1 MNCKQ
6 KSTAASRADGMLFP
20 ALSPSLNVIGNLK
33 VTLYLKQT
41 FIILFS
47 LLKFLTGSS
56 QTVSERL
63 ILTDTKDS
71 IFINASKSSFDK
83 EGNYCFE
90 VKQNDKEYFLTKE
103 KQIGSFKYIGSTY
116 GNGGEISYTYSYS
129 DPKDKPWYYKNSRST
144 NVYGPV
150 IGKLEK
156 YMTSGTKKS
165 IAIATSYAD
174 TVYYY
179 VNGQLVSKNLKNNL
193 NNFDI
198 DHYEWCAFSENGN
211 SIYYIKKDSLYQL
224 FVNGNLIDKSVNNFN
239 ELHINNNGDYI
250 YAEGR
255 RPKVKTNG
263 YDYMFFVHTKD
274 TIIGPVRT
282 VWDNDLTENNSYY
295 FSGDDNGPN
304 YIIINNTLQKG
315 IEDVSNVVLL
325 DKENYFYKFSQGG
338 NQKLNVSGTI
348 YNFSSSDIQ
357 LPSINKKGEFAF
369 YGLKDYYLYKFING
383 KQVQNPITKYDVRP
397 IPLYI
402 SPNGESLHYFVT
414 DDSVYIYQDDKLLFK
429 PISKKSAFVVQ
440 PHKEFFSSLFTRGKS
455 ENGNSLFYLEYESTG
470 FWVFNGTFS
479 KPMLPAKEGS
489 YSDTKNK
496 GEVVAGDF
504 NDYGFFSIQKTGN
517 KKYQIN
523 VNNKVY
529 EELENIDTI
538 IEDNYFY
545 DDKELIF
552 YVSKG
557 LSIYQIKLTF

>member
-1 MNCKQ
+1 MK
-6 KSTAASRADGMLFP
+6 RA
-20 ALSPSLNVIGNLK
+20 
-33 VTLYLKQT
+33 
-41 FIILFS
+41 FIILICLLYS
-47 LLKFLTGSS
+47 LTSIS

-63 ILTDTKDS
+63 IFTDTKDS
-71 IFINASKSSFDK
+71 IYINASKISFDR

-90 VKQNDKEYFLTKE
+90 VKENGKEFFVTKE
-103 KQIGSFKYIGSTY
+103 QKLGSFKYIGSTY

-144 NVYGPV
+144 NVFGPV
-150 IGKLEK
+150 VGRLEK
-156 YMTSGTKKS
+156 YMTSGTKNS

-179 VNGQLVSKNLKNNL
+179 VNGQMVSKNLKNSL

-211 SIYYIKKDSLYQL
+211 SIYYIKNDSLYHL

-274 TIIGPVRT
+274 TVIGPVRT
-282 VWDNDLTENNSYY
+282 VWDNDLTESNSYY

-315 IEDVSNVVLL
+315 IEDVSNVILL
-325 DKENYFYKFSQGG
+325 DKKSYFYKFSQG
-338 NQKLNVSGTI
+338 NSQKLNVSGNV
-348 YNFSSSDIQ
+348 YDFSSLDIQ
-357 LPSINKKGEFAF
+357 LPSINKRGEFAL

-383 KQVQNPITKYDVRP
+383 KQVQNPISKYGVRP
-397 IPLYI
+397 MPLYI
-402 SPNGESLHYFVT
+402 SPTGESIHSFIT
-414 DDSVYIYQDDKLLFK
+414 DDSVYLYQDEKLLFK
-429 PISKKSAFVVQ
+429 PISKKSIFIVQ
-440 PHKEFFSSLFTRGKS
+440 PHKELFSSLFKRGKS
-455 ENGNSLFYLEYESTG
+455 ENGNSLFYLEYDSSG
-470 FWVFNGTFS
+470 FWVFNGAFS

-489 YSDTKNK
+489 YSDKKKK
-496 GEVVAGDF
+496 GEIVAGGF
-504 NDYGFFSIQKTGN
+504 NDYGFFSIQNTGDR
-517 KKYQIN
+517 KYQIN

-538 IEDNYFY
+538 IGDNYFFN
-545 DDKELIF
+545 DKELIF
-552 YVSKG
+552 YGIKG
-557 LSIYQIKLTF
+557 LSIYQFKLTF